1 MQQAGMELVV
11 HYRHLAFMGFGK
23 VLRHL
28 GTIRQYLKRCKADI
42 QNFKPDVVVL
52 IDFAGFNLRIAR
64 FAKKRGIKVFWYIA
78 PKVWAWNRKRAL
90 KLKACVDQMFVILP
104 FEKDFFKL
112 FNWKV
117 DYAGN
122 PVVDALNAF
131 NFDENFRV
139 QHRLSGTC
147 VALLPGSRRQEVQH
161 MAPVLVQVANRFPE
175 HTFLVPQVD
184 NLDDAAYHTL
194 MQQSNVRVLKA
205 QAYDILRHSRAAV
218 VTSGT
223 ATLET
228 ALLKVPQV
236 VVYKTDWLSYIIGS
250 MLIRVPFISLVNLI
264 AGRGVVKELIQHRAN
279 AVNISAELLRLLND
293 EAYRRKMLEGY
304 DEVRNVLGPESASQR
319 TAELMLKY
327 LE

>member
-1 MQQAGMELVV
+1 
-11 HYRHLAFMGFGK
+11 MG
-23 VLRHL
+23 
-28 GTIRQYLKRCKADI
+28 
-42 QNFKPDVVVL
+42 
-52 IDFAGFNLRIAR
+52 
-64 FAKKRGIKVFWYIA
+64 
-78 PKVWAWNRKRAL
+78 
-90 KLKACVDQMFVILP
+90 
-104 FEKDFFKL
+104 
-112 FNWKV
+112 
-117 DYAGN
+117 
-122 PVVDALNAF
+122 
-131 NFDENFRV
+131 
-139 QHRLSGTC
+139 
-147 VALLPGSRRQEVQH
+147 
-161 MAPVLVQVANRFPE
+161 PVLVQVANRFPE

-236 VVYKTDWLSYIIGS
+236 VVYKTDWLSYIIGR

-304 DEVRNVLGPESASQR
+304 DEVRNVLGPESASHR